1 MEDEKEKIVFKC
13 KHCDNNDLRYMQFF
27 SLNKQSPQY
36 ANSIY
41 KQNWDYETTPK
52 IPVGIHIKCAKC
64 GKDTII
70 MPDMYSATPWT
81 NDIPKQCLVNVKYE
95 KPQFSAIQYVMNDEG
110 YLDKIVITANNQ
122 KVSMI
127 TEKVLDDDS
136 QISVIGKKQYDLLL
150 SRGLQE
156 VAKDEIV
163 IPQQQTVQKVGNVRE
178 EKHIKGSDKK

>member
-1 MEDEKEKIVFKC
+1 MENEKIVFKC
-13 KHCDNNDLRYMQFF
+13 KHCENDDLRYMQFF

-36 ANSIY
+36 MNSIY

-52 IPVGIHIKCAKC
+52 IPIGIHIKCAKC

-70 MPDMYSATPWT
+70 IPDMYSATQWT
-81 NDIPKQCLVNVKYE
+81 NDIPKQCLVSVKYE

-127 TEKVLDDDS
+127 TEKVLDDES
-136 QISVIGKKQYDLLL
+136 QVSVIGKKQYDLLL

-156 VAKDEIV
+156 VRKDDV
-163 IPQQQTVQKVGNVRE
+163 VLQQSQTTRNIEHTKE
-178 EKHIKGSDKK
+178 EKYNKGSDKK

>member
-1 MEDEKEKIVFKC
+1 MPDVEGKIVFKC
-13 KHCDNNDLRYMQFF
+13 KHCDNDDLRHMQFY

-36 ANSIY
+36 ANHIY

-70 MPDMYSATPWT
+70 LPDVYSATEWS
-81 NDIPKQCLVNVKYE
+81 NDIPKQCLVSVKYE
-95 KPQFSAIQYVMNDEG
+95 RPAFSAIQYIMNDDG

-127 TEKVLDDDS
+127 TEKVLDDDA
-136 QISVIGKKQYDLLL
+136 QVSVIGKKQYELLL

-156 VAKDEIV
+156 VKKEIEIV
-163 IPQQQTVQKVGNVRE
+163 TPQTNDNIVDKQKFN
-178 EKHIKGSDKK
+178 KGSDKK